1 MKYKLID
8 HTADLG
14 IRVFAKSA
22 EELFENAAMA
32 LFDLITDASVLT
44 GNCQARIQ
52 VKGADRADL
61 MVNWLREL
69 LYLWN
74 GKKRLVKTVKI
85 SALSETGLT
94 ADVSYDHFLAGRHDI
109 RLEIK
114 AVTYHQIQVSG
125 GASGWKATV
134 IFDV

>member
-14 IRVFAKSA
+14 IRVFAESA
-22 EELFENAAMA
+22 AALFENAALA
-32 LFDLITDASVLT
+32 LFDQMTDTSVLT
-44 GNCQARIQ
+44 GDHHVRIQ
-52 VKGADRADL
+52 VRGSDRADL

-74 GKKRLVKTVKI
+74 GKNRLVKTVRI

-94 ADVSYDHFLAGRHDI
+94 ARVSCDTFSAKRHAI

-114 AVTYHQIQVSG
+114 AVTYHQIRVAES
-125 GASGWKATV
+125 ASGWEATI